1 MFDAIVLASAA
12 ATWVINKLLNSLS
25 KAAIKALLKKEDL
38 DQEVEKLKN
47 ALQRANLVLGAVPV
61 GVAAGVKIENTN
73 LEEPIQEVQQLATEL
88 TKYLD
93 ELEYY
98 DIKDKVK
105 QNIPK
110 KSWMKTITHAVGHSN
125 PTKTDKVYIA
135 RIRAI
140 VEKLHNLCGNVY
152 EALYAEKLGAIIRAS
167 KTTSTD
173 TREAAQYSTQTKVFS
188 RDNVK
193 NKILEVISTRASSD
207 QVSIIPIVGDGGVG
221 KTTLAQ
227 LVYNDLEVKSK
238 FDIMIWIYVSANFD
252 EVKLTQKILEQIPEC
267 GHKNTNSLAGLQHD
281 MNKFLSK
288 RFLLVLDDMWEE
300 SEGRWDKLLAPIR
313 ATQVKGNVILVTTRS
328 LSVARITTRTEA
340 DHINL
345 DGLDEHD
352 FFPFF
357 KRCIFGD
364 ENFQVQRKLL
374 KIAEDIA
381 SKLNRNPLAAKS
393 VGSLL
398 RRNVNVEDWIRIRD
412 SDEWRFNERNDD
424 IMPAL
429 KLSYNHLPYHLQL
442 LFSYCAI
449 FPKGYKF
456 EKEELICTWIAL
468 GFVVHE
474 RKKLEDQGSDCFDDL
489 VDWSFFHKHEQYFV
503 VHDLMHDVAQEVMVK
518 KCLIIDCLDLRKVFP
533 STCHLGIWTEL
544 AYNEQSIERNEDFE
558 EKLDAIQDKDILKR
572 LESLILVG
580 LYDEN
585 FSAKLATII
594 EQLHYVRVLRLQF
607 NDDILLASVKKF
619 IHLRYLEL
627 RYTSDMQKPLPKHIC
642 ELYHLQILDVRH
654 WNGLNDLPEG
664 MNNLVNLRYLL
675 VPGSGSLHS
684 KISKVG
690 DLEFLQELKEFR
702 VQNKDGFDIS
712 QLGNLKEIKGSL
724 SILDLENVTS
734 KEEATRAGIKQKKH
748 LRTLSLS
755 WGSASASPAA
765 IQEKV
770 MEGLKPHE
778 NLAHLTVVNYAG
790 ATPLWFA
797 KNLSLTNLESL
808 HLQDCATMKLL
819 PPFQI
824 MPFLR
829 TLSLVG
835 LSSLKDFQIDFRS
848 YEKDE
853 LELSEIEILNCSA
866 LPSIGLH
873 SCKALTKL
881 SIKDCGALT
890 KLSIKDCGALTKLS
904 IANCEALAS
913 LELEGTPSSDQLMLN
928 IQGCSQLPSGF
939 ISN

>member
-1 MFDAIVLASAA
+1 MFDPIVLASST
-12 ATWVINKLLNSLS
+12 ATWVINKLLDSLT

-47 ALQRANLVLGAVPV
+47 ALQRTNLVLGAVPV

-125 PTKTDKVYIA
+125 PKNDKVYIA

-140 VEKLHNLCGNVY
+140 VEKLHNICGNVY
-152 EALYAEKLGAIIRAS
+152 EALYADKLAAVIQAIKI
-167 KTTSTD
+167 TSTD
-173 TREAAQYSTQTKVFS
+173 MRENAQYSTQTKVFS

-207 QVSIIPIVGDGGVG
+207 QVSVIPIVGDGGVG

-227 LVYNDLEVKSK
+227 LVYNDPEVQAK

-267 GHKNTNSLAGLQHD
+267 GHKNTKSLAGLQHD

-345 DGLDEHD
+345 DGLDEQD

-364 ENFQVQRKLL
+364 ENFQGQRKLL

-412 SDEWRFNERNDD
+412 SDEWRFNERKDA
-424 IMPAL
+424 IIPAL

-456 EKEELICTWIAL
+456 DKEELIRTWIAL

-558 EKLDAIQDKDILKR
+558 EKLDSIQDKDILKR

-585 FSAKLATII
+585 FSAKLVTIF

-607 NDDILLASVKKF
+607 NDVMLLSSIKKF

-627 RYTSDMQKPLPKHIC
+627 RYTSDKHKPLPKHIC
-642 ELYHLQILDVRH
+642 KLYHLQTLDVRH
-654 WNGLNDLPEG
+654 WNGLDDLPEG

-684 KISKVG
+684 KISRVG

-702 VQNKDGFDIS
+702 VQKKDGFDIS

-724 SILDLENVTS
+724 SILDLENVTN

-748 LRTLSLS
+748 LRSLSLS
-755 WGSASASPAA
+755 WGSASASPAT
-765 IQEKV
+765 IQDKV

-790 ATPLWFA
+790 ATPLWLA

-808 HLQDCATMKLL
+808 HLQDCPAVKIL

-835 LSSLKDFQIDFRS
+835 LSSLNDCQIDFQS
-848 YEKDE
+848 CEEEE
-853 LELSEIEILNCSA
+853 LELNEIQILKCSA
-866 LPSIGLH
+866 LTSIRLH

-890 KLSIKDCGALTKLS
+890 KLSITNCG
-904 IANCEALAS
+904 ALAS
-913 LELEGTPSSDQLMLN
+913 LELEGMPSSDQLMIN